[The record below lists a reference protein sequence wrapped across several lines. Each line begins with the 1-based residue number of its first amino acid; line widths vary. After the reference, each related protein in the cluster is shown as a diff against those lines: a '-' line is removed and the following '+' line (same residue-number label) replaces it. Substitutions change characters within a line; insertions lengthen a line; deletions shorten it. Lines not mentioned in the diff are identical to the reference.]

1 MKLPLKIGFLGFGE
15 WASTA
20 YFPILSQRSDV
31 EVIAVSAMHKKTLNK
46 CKKILGDSVQLFIG
60 FEKLLKNASIDIVF
74 IALPPEVSGKAT
86 ELALKNKLHIFLE
99 PPIKSNVDSLI
110 QLSKKYPKVFQVN
123 LELNHLPVINASKN
137 VLNNNLIGEVKDST
151 INLECN
157 WANSWNKNK
166 NEMRDFIIGLST
178 WYLDITDSFTQSQ
191 PKHASFIQEKAEHIK
206 GRIGVKYLDGYLG
219 TWKFNLTTGLK
230 TKMTL
235 IVNGTTGLLKV
246 NLLNGKLIIQHK
258 NKIIERIIQSHE
270 SIFEFGGMH
279 ESINNF
285 LDAIINKKK
294 SVTNFNQY
302 LRINTIHQMLY
313 NKSK

>member
-31 EVIAVSAMHKKTLNK
+31 QITAVSAMHQTTLNK
-46 CKKILGDSVQLFIG
+46 CKKILGNSVQLFIG
-60 FEKLLKNASIDIVF
+60 FEEFFKNASIDIVF

-99 PPIKSNVDSLI
+99 PPIKSNIDYLT
-110 QLSKKYPKVFQVN
+110 QLNKKYSKVFQIN
-123 LELNHLPVINASKN
+123 LELNHLPVINTCKN
-137 VLNNNLIGEVKDST
+137 LINDNLIGKILNST

-157 WANSWNKNK
+157 WANSWRK
-166 NEMRDFIIGLST
+166 NENEIRDFIIGLST
-178 WYLDITDSFTQSQ
+178 WYLAITDSFTQNKPIHS
-191 PKHASFIQEKAEHIK
+191 SFIEEQNNHTK
-206 GRIGVKYLDGYLG
+206 GRIEVKYLDNYLG

-246 NLLNGKLIIQHK
+246 NLLNGKLIMRDK
-258 NKIIERIIQSHE
+258 NKIIEQIIQAHE
-270 SIFEFGGMH
+270 SILEFGGMH
-279 ESINNF
+279 ESITNF

-294 SVTNFNQY
+294 SITDFNQY
-302 LRINTIHQMLY
+302 LEINSIHQMLY
-313 NKSK
+313 NKNK